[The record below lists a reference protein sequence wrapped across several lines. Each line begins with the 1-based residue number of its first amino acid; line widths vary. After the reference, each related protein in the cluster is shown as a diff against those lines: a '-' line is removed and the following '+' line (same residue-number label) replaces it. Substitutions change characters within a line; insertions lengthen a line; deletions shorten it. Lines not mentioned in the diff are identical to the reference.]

1 MNKEKLISDFNNLYY
16 NEHIWRKTKWFGY
29 NILKCPTD
37 LFVYQEIINEV
48 KPDIIIEGG
57 TSEGGSTLYLAHLC
71 DLIGNGEV
79 FSVDILADD
88 HNIRPAHPRIEYI
101 LGSML
106 DKNIVNY
113 LSNKAKDKKVLIILD
128 DDHNADH
135 VLKELHTYH
144 SLVKSGS
151 YIIVE
156 DGLETR
162 KTHKLAGGPAAAVKS
177 FLKENKNF
185 KVDQSKEKFLL
196 TFNTSG
202 YLKRV

>member
-1 MNKEKLISDFNNLYY
+1 MNKEKLVLDFNNLYY
-16 NEHIWRKTKWFGY
+16 NEQIWRKTKWFGC

-37 LFVYQEIINEV
+37 LFIYQEIIHEV

-71 DLIGNGEV
+71 DMLDKGKI
-79 FSVDILADD
+79 FSIDILADD
-88 HNIRPAHPRIEYI
+88 SNIRPAHPRIEYV

-113 LSNKAKDKKVLIILD
+113 LFGQAKNKKTLVILD
-128 DDHNADH
+128 DDHNAAH
-135 VLKELHTYH
+135 VLKELNTYN
-144 SLVKSGS
+144 SLIESGS